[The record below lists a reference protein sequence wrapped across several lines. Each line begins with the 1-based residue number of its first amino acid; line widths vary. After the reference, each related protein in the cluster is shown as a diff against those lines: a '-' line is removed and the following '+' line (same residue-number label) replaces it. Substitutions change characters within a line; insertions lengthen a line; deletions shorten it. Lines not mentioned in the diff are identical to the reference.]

1 VITVGVIDDYDV
13 IVQGVAALLSVHP
26 DLVRVVDCSPPGGPD
41 ERVDVALLDCFAL
54 RDHGAEMI
62 RLAALHRNV
71 GKVAVYT
78 WASTPELIEAAF
90 GFGASGFLTKGL
102 PGRELAEAL
111 VAVAAG
117 ERLVRTGDRR
127 PGHGPVEAGT
137 GANRRWPGQESG
149 LTERESE
156 VLALIT
162 QGQRTA
168 EIAAT
173 LFLSV
178 NSIKTHTRNVFRKI
192 GVSTRTEAA
201 LWGVD
206 HGFRPDRS
214 MAGEWSSNSDEAVS
228 CASDP
233 GPKQRP

>member
-1 VITVGVIDDYDV
+1 MGRAESAGGVVTVGVIDDYDV
-13 IVQGVAALLSVHP
+13 IVQGVAALLAPHP
-26 DLVRVVDCSPPGGPD
+26 DLVRVVDCSTKGGPQ
-41 ERVDVALLDCFAL
+41 EKVDVALLDCFAL
-54 RDHGAEMI
+54 PDHGAEMI
-62 RLAALHRNV
+62 RLAAVHRNV

-78 WASTPELIEAAF
+78 WAATSELIDAAF
-90 GFGASGFLTKGL
+90 GFGASGYLNKGL
-102 PGRELAEAL
+102 SGRELAEAL
-111 VAVAAG
+111 VAVHKG
-117 ERLVRTGDRR
+117 ELVVLTGDRR
-127 PGHGPVEAGT
+127 PGTRRPGT
-137 GANRRWPGQESG
+137 TTASRRWPGQEAG

-168 EIAAT
+168 DIASA

-214 MAGEWSSNSDEAVS
+214 SAGDWSSN
-228 CASDP
+228 
-233 GPKQRP
+233 GG

>member
-1 VITVGVIDDYDV
+1 MGRSESGAAVVTVGVIDDYDV
-13 IVQGVAALLSVHP
+13 IVQGVAALLGAHP
-26 DLVRVVDCSPPGGPD
+26 DLVRVVDCSTRGGPQ

-54 RDHGAEMI
+54 PDHGAEMI
-62 RLAALHRNV
+62 RLAAVHRNV

-78 WASTPELIEAAF
+78 WASEPDLIDAAF
-90 GFGASGFLTKGL
+90 GYGASGYLSKGL
-102 PGRELAEAL
+102 SGRELAEAL
-111 VAVAAG
+111 VAVHKG
-117 ERLVRTGDRR
+117 ELVVLTADRR
-127 PGHGPVEAGT
+127 PGSRPVEAAT
-137 GANRRWPGQESG
+137 PSSRRWPGQEAG

-168 EIAAT
+168 EIASA

-214 MAGEWSSNSDEAVS
+214 SAGDWTA
-228 CASDP
+228 
-233 GPKQRP
+233 GGG

>member
-1 VITVGVIDDYDV
+1 MGRTESAGAVVTVGVIDDYDV
-13 IVQGVAALLSVHP
+13 IVEGVAALLAHHP
-26 DLVRVVDCSPPGGPD
+26 DLVRVVDCSTKGGPQ

-54 RDHGAEMI
+54 PDHGAAMI
-62 RLAALHRNV
+62 RLATVHRNV

-78 WASTPELIEAAF
+78 WASTPELIDAAF
-90 GFGASGFLTKGL
+90 GFGASGFLSKGL
-102 PGRELAEAL
+102 SGRQLAEAL
-111 VAVAAG
+111 VAVHKG
-117 ERLVRTGDRR
+117 EPVVLTSEGR
-127 PGHGPVEAGT
+127 PGAPPADVAS
-137 GANRRWPGQESG
+137 AARRWPGQDAG

-168 EIAAT
+168 DIASA

-192 GVSTRTEAA
+192 GVSSRTEAA

-214 MAGEWSSNSDEAVS
+214 SAGDWMTGS
-228 CASDP
+228 
-233 GPKQRP
+233 

>member
-1 VITVGVIDDYDV
+1 MRRTESGAAVVTVGVIDDYDV
-13 IVQGVAALLSVHP
+13 IVQGVAALLAAHP
-26 DLVRVVDCSPPGGPD
+26 DLVRVVDCSGRGGPG

-54 RDHGAEMI
+54 PDHGAEMI
-62 RLAALHRNV
+62 RLAGVHRHV

-78 WASTPELIEAAF
+78 WATRAELIEAAF
-90 GFGASGFLTKGL
+90 GFGASGFLSKGL
-102 PGRELAEAL
+102 SGRELAEAL
-111 VAVAAG
+111 VAVHKGELVVLTG
-117 ERLVRTGDRR
+117 ERRSAPRAVDTGS
-127 PGHGPVEAGT
+127 PA
-137 GANRRWPGQESG
+137 ARRWPGQEAG

-168 EIAAT
+168 DIASA

-214 MAGEWSSNSDEAVS
+214 SAGDWSSTD
-228 CASDP
+228 
-233 GPKQRP
+233 G

>member
-1 VITVGVIDDYDV
+1 MGRADSAGAVVTVGVIDDYDV
-13 IVQGVAALLSVHP
+13 IVQGVAALLAPHP
-26 DLVRVVDCSPPGGPD
+26 DLVRVVDCSTKGGPQ
-41 ERVDVALLDCFAL
+41 EPVDVALLDCFAL
-54 RDHGAEMI
+54 PDHGAEMI
-62 RLAALHRNV
+62 RLAAVHRNV

-78 WASTPELIEAAF
+78 WSSTPELIDAAF
-90 GFGASGFLTKGL
+90 GFGASGYLTKGL
-102 PGRELAEAL
+102 SGQELAEAL
-111 VAVAAG
+111 AAVHKG
-117 ERLVRTGDRR
+117 ELVVLTGDRR
-127 PGHGPVEAGT
+127 PGTRAP
-137 GANRRWPGQESG
+137 GATAVARRWPGQEAG

-168 EIAAT
+168 DIASA

-214 MAGEWSSNSDEAVS
+214 SAGDWSTNGS
-228 CASDP
+228 
-233 GPKQRP
+233 

>member
-1 VITVGVIDDYDV
+1 VVTVGVIDDYDV
-13 IVQGVAALLSVHP
+13 IVQGVAALLSAHP
-26 DLVRVVDCSPPGGPD
+26 DLVRVVDCSTKGGPD
-41 ERVDVALLDCFAL
+41 ERVDLALLDCFAL
-54 RDHGAEMI
+54 PDHGAELI
-62 RLAALHRNV
+62 RLVAVHRNV

-78 WASTPELIEAAF
+78 WSSTPELIDAAF
-90 GFGASGFLTKGL
+90 GFGASGYLSKGL
-102 PGRELAEAL
+102 SGRELAEAL
-111 VAVAAG
+111 VRVHQG
-117 ERLVRTGDRR
+117 ERLVLTADGRAAN
-127 PGHGPVEAGT
+127 HSSAGN
-137 GANRRWPGQESG
+137 GSARRWPGQDAG

-168 EIAAT
+168 EIASA
-173 LFLSV
+173 LYLSV

-214 MAGEWSSNSDEAVS
+214 SAGDWSA
-228 CASDP
+228 
-233 GPKQRP
+233 

>member
-1 VITVGVIDDYDV
+1 MVTVGVIDDYDV
-13 IVQGVAALLSVHP
+13 IVQGVAALLSAHP
-26 DLVRVVDCSPPGGPD
+26 DLVRVVDCSTRGGPQ
-41 ERVDVALLDCFAL
+41 EQVDVALLDCFAL
-54 RDHGAEMI
+54 PDHGAEMI
-62 RLAALHRNV
+62 KLATVHRNV

-78 WASTPELIEAAF
+78 WAATPELIDAAF
-90 GFGASGFLTKGL
+90 GFGASGYLSKGL
-102 PGRELAEAL
+102 SGRELAESL
-111 VAVAAG
+111 VAVHKGELVVRAADG
-117 ERLVRTGDRR
+117 R
-127 PGHGPVEAGT
+127 PGTKTAT
-137 GANRRWPGQESG
+137 ATTSARRWPGQEAG

-168 EIAAT
+168 DIAAA

-214 MAGEWSSNSDEAVS
+214 SAGEWSSE
-228 CASDP
+228 
-233 GPKQRP
+233 GG

>member
-1 VITVGVIDDYDV
+1 MGRADSAGAVVTVGVIDDYDV
-13 IVQGVAALLSVHP
+13 IVQGVAALLGPHP
-26 DLVRVVDCSPPGGPD
+26 DLVRVVDCSTKGGPQ
-41 ERVDVALLDCFAL
+41 EPVDVALLDCFAL
-54 RDHGAEMI
+54 PDHGAEMI
-62 RLAALHRNV
+62 RLAAVHRNV

-78 WASTPELIEAAF
+78 WASTPELIDAAF
-90 GFGASGFLTKGL
+90 GFGASGYLTKGL
-102 PGRELAEAL
+102 SGRELAEAL
-111 VAVAAG
+111 TAVHKG
-117 ERLVRTGDRR
+117 ELVVLTGDRR
-127 PGHGPVEAGT
+127 PGTRAV
-137 GANRRWPGQESG
+137 GAAAVARRWPGQDAG

-168 EIAAT
+168 DIASA

-214 MAGEWSSNSDEAVS
+214 SAGDWSTNGS
-228 CASDP
+228 
-233 GPKQRP
+233 

>member
-1 VITVGVIDDYDV
+1 MGRADSAGAVVTVGVIDDYDV
-13 IVQGVAALLSVHP
+13 IVQGVAALLAPHP
-26 DLVRVVDCSPPGGPD
+26 DLVRVVDCSTKGGPQ
-41 ERVDVALLDCFAL
+41 EPVDVALLDCFAL
-54 RDHGAEMI
+54 PDHGAEMI
-62 RLAALHRNV
+62 RLAAVHRNV

-78 WASTPELIEAAF
+78 WSSTPELIDAAF
-90 GFGASGFLTKGL
+90 GFGASGYLTKGL
-102 PGRELAEAL
+102 SGRELAEAL
-111 VAVAAG
+111 AAVHKG
-117 ERLVRTGDRR
+117 ELVVLTGDRR
-127 PGHGPVEAGT
+127 RGT
-137 GANRRWPGQESG
+137 RAVGATTVARRWPGQEAG

-168 EIAAT
+168 DIASA

-214 MAGEWSSNSDEAVS
+214 SAGDWSTNGS
-228 CASDP
+228 
-233 GPKQRP
+233 

>member
-1 VITVGVIDDYDV
+1 VVTVGVIDDYDV
-13 IVQGVAALLSVHP
+13 IVQGVAALLADHP
-26 DLVRVVDCSPPGGPD
+26 DLVQVVDCSTRGGPP

-54 RDHGAEMI
+54 PDHGAEMI
-62 RLAALHRNV
+62 RLAAVHRNV
-71 GKVAVYT
+71 GRVAVYT
-78 WASTPELIEAAF
+78 WSSAPALIEAAF
-90 GFGASGFLTKGL
+90 GFGASAFLSKVL
-102 PGRELAEAL
+102 AGRELAEAL
-111 VAVAAG
+111 VAVHKG
-117 ERLVRTGDRR
+117 EMVVLTGDRR
-127 PGHGPVEAGT
+127 PAAGPVDADST
-137 GANRRWPGQESG
+137 TRRWPGQEAG

-168 EIAAT
+168 DIAST

-192 GVSTRTEAA
+192 GVSSRTEAA

-214 MAGEWSSNSDEAVS
+214 SAADWSGGGGS
-228 CASDP
+228 
-233 GPKQRP
+233 

>member
-1 VITVGVIDDYDV
+1 MVTVGVIDDYDV
-13 IVQGVAALLSVHP
+13 IVQGVAALLGAHQ
-26 DLVRVVDCSPPGGPD
+26 DIVRVVDCSNRGGPQ

-54 RDHGAEMI
+54 PDHGAEMI
-62 RLAALHRNV
+62 RLAAVHRNV

-78 WASTPELIEAAF
+78 WASSQELIDAAF
-90 GFGASGFLTKGL
+90 GYGASGYLSKGL
-102 PGRELAEAL
+102 SGRQLAEAL
-111 VAVAAG
+111 VAVHKG
-117 ERLVRTGDRR
+117 ELVVLTGDRR
-127 PGHGPVEAGT
+127 PGARPAEPAPHAG
-137 GANRRWPGQESG
+137 RRWPGQEAG

-168 EIAAT
+168 DIASA

-214 MAGEWSSNSDEAVS
+214 SPADWSH
-228 CASDP
+228 
-233 GPKQRP
+233 G

>member
-1 VITVGVIDDYDV
+1 MPGTESGAPVVSVGVIDDYDV
-13 IVQGVAALLSVHP
+13 IVQGVAALLSPHP
-26 DLVRVVDCSPPGGPD
+26 DLVRVVDCSTRGGPS
-41 ERVDVALLDCFAL
+41 EPVDVALLDCFAL
-54 RDHGAEMI
+54 PDHGAEMI
-62 RLAALHRNV
+62 RLAAVHRNV

-78 WASTPELIEAAF
+78 WAATPELIDAAF
-90 GFGASGFLTKGL
+90 GFGASGYLSKGL
-102 PGRELAEAL
+102 SGRELAEGL
-111 VAVAAG
+111 VAVHKG
-117 ERLVRTGDRR
+117 ELLVATGDRR
-127 PGHGPVEAGT
+127 PGARPAEAAT
-137 GANRRWPGQESG
+137 GISRRWPGQDAG

-168 EIAAT
+168 DIASA

-214 MAGEWSSNSDEAVS
+214 SAGDWSSN
-228 CASDP
+228 
-233 GPKQRP
+233 GG

>member
-1 VITVGVIDDYDV
+1 MVSVGVIDDYDV
-13 IVQGVAALLSVHP
+13 IVQGVAALLAPHP
-26 DLVRVVDCSPPGGPD
+26 DLVTVVDCAVKGGPR

-54 RDHGAEMI
+54 PDHGAEMI
-62 RLAALHRNV
+62 RLAAVHRNV
-71 GKVAVYT
+71 GRVAVYT
-78 WASTPELIEAAF
+78 WASTPELIEASF
-90 GFGASGFLTKGL
+90 GFGASGYLSKGL
-102 PGRELAEAL
+102 SGRELAEAL
-111 VAVAAG
+111 VAVHKG
-117 ERLVRTGDRR
+117 ELVVSTGDRR
-127 PGHGPVEAGT
+127 PGTRPAEASS
-137 GANRRWPGQESG
+137 GAARRWPGQDAG

-168 EIAAT
+168 DIAAA

-192 GVSTRTEAA
+192 GVTSRTEAA

-214 MAGEWSSNSDEAVS
+214 SAGDWSSLS
-228 CASDP
+228 
-233 GPKQRP
+233 

>member
-1 VITVGVIDDYDV
+1 MVTVGVIDDYDV
-13 IVQGVAALLSVHP
+13 IVQGVAALLAPHP
-26 DLVRVVDCSPPGGPD
+26 DLVRVVDCSTRGGPN

-54 RDHGAEMI
+54 PDHGGEMI
-62 RLAALHRNV
+62 RLAAVHRNV

-78 WASTPELIEAAF
+78 WASTPELIDAAF
-90 GFGASGFLTKGL
+90 GFGASGYLGKGL
-102 PGRELAEAL
+102 SGRQLAQAL
-111 VAVAAG
+111 VAVHKG
-117 ERLVRTGDRR
+117 ELVVSTGERR
-127 PGHGPVEAGT
+127 PGPRPRETGT
-137 GANRRWPGQESG
+137 GVGRRWPGQELG

-168 EIAAT
+168 DIASA

-192 GVSTRTEAA
+192 GVSSRTEAA

-214 MAGEWSSNSDEAVS
+214 TAGDWPSD
-228 CASDP
+228 
-233 GPKQRP
+233 GG